1 LAGCATTASAIAQQ
15 RDNQRSN
22 DHVIGRNVG
31 VYRPLRRRRMKRG
44 DHMELHF
51 MVLAILLLTLIA
63 SCAIRQAEEETIER
77 RDLDA
82 RKPPPTQP
90 NRDVADEHEQG
101 DVVGY
106 LRPR

>member
-1 LAGCATTASAIAQQ
+1 
-15 RDNQRSN
+15 
-22 DHVIGRNVG
+22 
-31 VYRPLRRRRMKRG
+31 
-44 DHMELHF
+44 MELHF

-101 DVVGY
+101 GDVVGY